1 MYTEKNNGKKKNSL
15 IPMYLPNEFL
25 QPSKVDFWRESKG
38 KNKAKT
44 NQKFA
49 FLVIRSYYVS
59 VSWGSTLNGTNWL
72 NVNGNSKNTRNAS
85 QWPHLSSQRQ
95 NEDSIRV

>member
-1 MYTEKNNGKKKNSL
+1 MNSC
-15 IPMYLPNEFL
+15 NHQKWFFEGD
-25 QPSKVDFWRESKG
+25 QKVKT

-59 VSWGSTLNGTNWL
+59 VSWGSTLSGTNWL

-85 QWPHLSSQRQ
+85 Q
-95 NEDSIRV
+95 